1 MPHHALLHIL
11 ATTRR
16 QSRGCVHRNITS
28 FRTPSELSSGTCGMR
43 SSYCHQCHIHNRKD
57 FHHVLICM
65 SMIPHKITPFH
76 ISIND
81 GVLEYS
87 SKTAPNLYHIWV
99 QDACLQGVEG
109 WGALQNFLKV
119 IISPPN
125 SYFQKYSNNTYF
137 KNSAKSCPR
146 YFWNKS

>member
-16 QSRGCVHRNITS
+16 HSRGCVHRNITF

-76 ISIND
+76 ISIN
-81 GVLEYS
+81 GGILEYS

-99 QDACLQGVEG
+99 QDACLQVVDRQ
-109 WGALQNFLKV
+109 GASQNFWKFSSLSIILFWKISNQHLVSKQYKKV
-119 IISPPN
+119 VWKI
-125 SYFQKYSNNTYF
+125 F
-137 KNSAKSCPR
+137 K
-146 YFWNKS
+146 

>member
-16 QSRGCVHRNITS
+16 QSRGCVHRNITF
-28 FRTPSELSSGTCGMR
+28 FRNPSELSSGTCGMR

-57 FHHVLICM
+57 FHHVHICM
-65 SMIPHKITPFH
+65 SMIPHKITPLH

-81 GVLEYS
+81 GVLKYS
-87 SKTAPNLYHIWV
+87 SKQHPT
-99 QDACLQGVEG
+99 C
-109 WGALQNFLKV
+109 
-119 IISPPN
+119 IISEFKVLAFKVWRGEVHSKTFA
-125 SYFQKYSNNTYF
+125 SYNLPSKFLFSKYSNNTHL

-146 YFWNKS
+146 YFSNKS